1 MILFIRVWFGLV
13 QTLRHRPGA
22 PIRSLAAMLALL
34 ILPLLIV
41 APLFSRDVYS
51 YAAQGEMMSHHINPY
66 HYGPG
71 VLGAAPSV
79 SLVDPLWLNTP
90 APYGPLFM
98 QIDGMLTSASAHHE
112 LIDVI
117 LLRLLAIG
125 GVGLMAL
132 GIT

>member
-1 MILFIRVWFGLV
+1 MPVRKVMAV
-13 QTLRHRPGA
+13 
-22 PIRSLAAMLALL
+22 AALW

-71 VLGAAPSV
+71 VLGAPPV
-79 SLVDPLWLNTP
+79 VNLVDPLWLNTP

-98 QIDGMLTSASAHHE
+98 QVDGILTSLSSAPRAGRRDPPAAAGHRRRGPHGPRH
-112 LIDVI
+112 LQP
-117 LLRLLAIG
+117 G
-125 GVGLMAL
+125 PQPWP
-132 GIT
+132 